1 MELEN
6 MLTLIKA
13 VSDSELTHFSLET
26 EEMKLTLEKK
36 REQAWQEAGRKN
48 TPWFTGIQSGVSFT
62 T

>member
-36 REQAWQEAGRKN
+36 EIILVHIPPSAHSPLK
-48 TPWFTGIQSGVSFT
+48 
-62 T
+62 